1 MIYIVTAFL
10 TSLVVTLLVVRYSH
24 LHAQFTAD
32 SDLTGVQ
39 KFHTRPVPRVG
50 GVALLVAL
58 LVIWGLLWFTEREQF
73 KEFGLLIV
81 ASLLAFA
88 GGLAED
94 LTKKV
99 RASVRLVLAMLAGGV
114 GYYLL
119 DGAITRIDI
128 IGLDWLL
135 QFGVFSLIFTMFA
148 VGGAANAVNIIDG
161 YNSLAAF
168 VSATIFAGFAYV
180 SFYLGD
186 RLLLVSSVAMLGAIG
201 GFFVWNYP
209 KGLIFLGD
217 GGAYLIGFMIGEI
230 SVLMLA
236 RHPIVSAWFPLLIC
250 VYPVFETL
258 FSIYRKRLLRG
269 GSPGMPD
276 GVHLHMLV
284 YRRLVRWAVGSRD
297 EKRQVQRNAMT
308 SPYLWL
314 LSSLAV
320 IPAVLFWQ
328 QQTVLMIFVF
338 LFAVTYVS
346 LYRAVVR
353 FETPRWLV
361 LTKRA
366 LGPLALGR
374 GDASFPG
381 AAVEIDQIAHQR
393 VAILMGCYNGQTY
406 LREQLD
412 SIEAQTHRNWV
423 LWVSDDGSTDDTA
436 KILDEY
442 RSRWGEDK
450 LRVVDGPHQGFARNF
465 LSLVARPEIEADF
478 FAYCDQDDVWVA
490 SKLARAL
497 DVLERVREG
506 DQPQLYCSRTLLVDA
521 KSQPLGFSPL
531 FDRKPGFKNAL
542 VQNIGGGNT
551 MVFDAAAR
559 RIIAGAGWDLD
570 VVAHDWWTYIAIS
583 AAGGHT
589 IYDPKPALRY
599 RQHGSNLIGS
609 NVGMGAR
616 FGRVFKLFQGQW
628 HRWNDANAV
637 GLRRIDHALTGS
649 ARRTFTEFEAARL
662 GSSLFGR
669 YAAMK
674 RAGVYR
680 QTTLGNLG
688 LIVAV
693 LFKKM

>member
-114 GYYLL
+114 GFYLL

-135 QFGVFSLIFTMFA
+135 QFGAFSLIFTMFA

-161 YNSLAAF
+161 YNGLAAF

-250 VYPVFETL
+250 MYPVFETL

-269 GSPGMPD
+269 GSAGVPD

-297 EKRQVQRNAMT
+297 ERRRVQRNAMT

-328 QQTVLMIFVF
+328 HQTVLMVFVF
-338 LFAVTYVS
+338 LFSATYVM

-366 LGPLALGR
+366 LGPSALGR
-374 GDASFPG
+374 GSDKLPAPSQG
-381 AAVEIDQIAHQR
+381 ATDHLH
-393 VAILMGCYNGQTY
+393 VAILMGCYNGGRY
-406 LREQLD
+406 LQEQLD
-412 SIEAQTHRNWV
+412 SFESQTHTNWT
-423 LWVSDDGSTDDTA
+423 LWVSDDGSTDDSFA
-436 KILDEY
+436 ILERY
-442 RSRWGEDK
+442 KQRWGADK
-450 LRVVDGPHQGFARNF
+450 LRVVTGPKQGFARNF
-465 LSLVARPEIEADF
+465 LSLACRDEIQADY
-478 FAYCDQDDVWVA
+478 YCYSDQDDIWVPG
-490 SKLARAL
+490 KLERAL
-497 DVLERVREG
+497 KVVAARDV
-506 DQPQLYCSRTLLVDA
+506 DHIAHLYCARTLLVDNDRR
-521 KSQPLGFSPL
+521 PLGYSPM
-531 FDRKPGFKNAL
+531 FTREPSFQNAL
-542 VQNIGGGNT
+542 VQNVGGGNT
-551 MVFDAAAR
+551 MVFNREAR
-559 RIIAGAGWDLD
+559 DVVARAGFDLD
-570 VVAHDWWTYIAIS
+570 VVAHDWWTYIAIT
-583 AAGGHT
+583 AAGGDVV
-589 IYDPKPALRY
+589 YDPKPALLY
-599 RQHGSNLIGS
+599 RQHGENLIGANIS
-609 NVGMGAR
+609 FAAR
-616 FGRVFKLFQGQW
+616 IGRVRLLFKGQW
-628 HRWNDANAV
+628 RNWNAANERA
-637 GLRRIDHALTGS
+637 LARIDDALPPAMRKTKDAFERARS
-649 ARRTFTEFEAARL
+649 APSIAERFKGYQE
-662 GSSLFGR
+662 S
-669 YAAMK
+669 
-674 RAGVYR
+674 GVYR
-680 QTTLGNLG
+680 QTTFGNLA
-688 LIVAV
+688 LILAL
-693 LFKKM
+693 LFKKI